1 MTRGHKSETAYSA
14 IIDKTIEGAIDTNNG
29 TQYGVASA
37 STRMW
42 GGGYLGVILSVSMD
56 VLDKATGHTL
66 INGPKS
72 DESPAGGDLV
82 RVGWF
87 SFVAPAATV
96 VSTHDASTQT
106 FPLSIHIAL
115 SWPN

>member
-1 MTRGHKSETAYSA
+1 MLFRS
-14 IIDKTIEGAIDTNNG
+14 
-29 TQYGVASA
+29 
-37 STRMW
+37 

-72 DESPAGGDLV
+72 DESPAEGDLV

-106 FPLSIHIAL
+106 FPLSIHIPDSLPLEGTCGASGQAPAIRPTAL
-115 SWPN
+115 RRRNRWIFPLK